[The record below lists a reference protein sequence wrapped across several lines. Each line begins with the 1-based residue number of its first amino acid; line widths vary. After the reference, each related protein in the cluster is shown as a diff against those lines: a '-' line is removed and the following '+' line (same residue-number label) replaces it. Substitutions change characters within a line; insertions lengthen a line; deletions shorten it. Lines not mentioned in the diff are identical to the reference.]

1 MTIYKVCR
9 EAKLAKRPIL
19 GEVAGSSP
27 ATATNGETGG
37 CATAQCHSFNNPIE
51 FKKSERGC
59 GLAEFYPCGEPQ
71 GTVLTK
77 KMRIMENFFEIL
89 TNEDKSFE
97 FPWWVYVIVLP
108 LALVLIL
115 GIAGTLSPYHG

>member
-1 MTIYKVCR
+1 
-9 EAKLAKRPIL
+9 
-19 GEVAGSSP
+19 
-27 ATATNGETGG
+27 
-37 CATAQCHSFNNPIE
+37 
-51 FKKSERGC
+51 
-59 GLAEFYPCGEPQ
+59 
-71 GTVLTK
+71 
-77 KMRIMENFFEIL
+77 MENFFEIL